1 MIKEQKLKHDSGKSL
16 YMHNCTFYCT
26 FHHVLGIK
34 IYYHHIPQATWIQQ
48 LLPAT
53 SQRGR
58 EFIQLW
64 KDVFSLQALVL
75 DIEDICPLFCWCGYS
90 GSCLFSQLLCNCI
103 KNMQPFVCN
112 CTVREKKET
121 FNPKI
126 SYCHNSQHC
135 DVVRIKESPSSCSYS
150 IEIFNTGTFYISV
163 KFIEFI
169 EGILC

>member
-1 MIKEQKLKHDSGKSL
+1 MTAVSHYI
-16 YMHNCTFYCT
+16 CTFYCT
-26 FHHVLGIK
+26 FHHILSIT
-34 IYYHHIPQATWIQQ
+34 IYYHYIPQATWIQQ

-90 GSCLFSQLLCNCI
+90 GSCLSSHLLCNCKKTCSHLCVI
-103 KNMQPFVCN
+103 VQSE
-112 CTVREKKET
+112 RKKET

-126 SYCHNSQHC
+126 SYCHRSNQINSQHC
-135 DVVRIKESPSSCSYS
+135 DVVRIKESQSSSYTSSYS
-150 IEIFNTGTFYISV
+150 IEIFNTGTFYISL
-163 KFIEFI
+163 KLIEFI